1 MNVSDMQLNPNKS
14 ESDIKLIRALEIVR
28 YPGLYDDDDLIEAK
42 NYLKAAESEAQVKA
56 NAKIELKRKT
66 EAIAKRAIKAKEKQA
81 TQAITEARKLKAILQ
96 SIE

>member
-1 MNVSDMQLNPNKS
+1 MQLKPNKS
-14 ESDIKLIRALEIVR
+14 DADIKLIRAIEIVR
-28 YPGLYDDDDLIEAK
+28 YPSLYDDDDLIEAK

>member
-28 YPGLYDDDDLIEAK
+28 YPSLYDDDDLIEAN
-42 NYLKAAESEAQVKA
+42 NYLKAEAEAQAKA
-56 NAKIELKRKT
+56 KAEAELRQ
-66 EAIAKRAIKAKEKQA
+66 AIKAKAKLA
-81 TQAITEARKLKAILQ
+81 TQAIAEARKLKAILQ